1 MLAELATFRETVLD
15 GANLQPADTVAD
27 IGAGTGLLTL
37 AAAERAPDGDV
48 FAIDVSVDALEE
60 LRRIS
65 TTPNVFFLIGSADVL
80 PLPDESLD
88 VIVTRSVLI
97 YVNDKN
103 EAARE
108 FFRTLR
114 ADGRLSIFEPINRR
128 NTRLADVVDFGELH
142 GRVTEWERA
151 RYGDPDDPMLNFDQR
166 DLEQA
171 FNDAGFTDIRSDLR
185 ATERAIPPERTLN
198 VVGAPGRLS
207 LLAAWGEDF
216 PPQTVEQLAAAVRA
230 AGPIRR
236 TWPAVYLTA
245 VKP

>member
-1 MLAELATFRETVLD
+1 MFAELATFRETVLD
-15 GANLQPADTVAD
+15 SARVRPADMVAD

-37 AAAERAPDGDV
+37 GAAERAPEGDV

-65 TTPNVFFLIGSADVL
+65 TSPNVFFLIGSADVL

-88 VIVTRSVLI
+88 AIVTRSVLI
-97 YVNDKN
+97 YVHEKN

-114 ADGRLSIFEPINRR
+114 PGGRLSIFEPINRR

-142 GRVTEWERA
+142 DRVAEWERA
-151 RYGDPDDPMLNFDQR
+151 RYGDPNDPMLNFDER

-171 FNDAGFTDIRSDLR
+171 FADAGFTDVRTDRR
-185 ATERAIPPERTLN
+185 ATEREIPPERTLN

-207 LLAAWGEDF
+207 LLAAWGKDF
-216 PPQTVEQLAAAVRA
+216 PPRAAEQLEAAVRA

-245 VKP
+245 TKP